1 MSVHFSQVTVISGV
15 KLHTGNCLGKT
26 IRVLITEASSRD
38 DIRDGHVYIF
48 RMCRPTSMMRR
59 EKGMMTILSLLRP
72 SLEVETEF
80 DWTVHIT

>member
-1 MSVHFSQVTVISGV
+1 MTEQPNCEGYTSITLSTGVHVRIIA
-15 KLHTGNCLGKT
+15 N
-26 IRVLITEASSRD
+26 
-38 DIRDGHVYIF
+38 RDGHVYIF